1 MVSAEEESPVER
13 VKELGA
19 EETRQMESAVA
30 CEPDEE
36 VGEKSVEEH
45 EEYEEP
51 FAGCVC

>member
-13 VKELGA
+13 MKKLGT
-19 EETRQMESAVA
+19 EETWQWQSAVA

-36 VGEKSVEEH
+36 IGEKSIDEH

-51 FAGCVC
+51 FTCCVG